1 MEKPKKYGT
10 DSPILA
16 AYALAAL
23 AVLFWGGTPVANKI
37 AVATI
42 DPATTGVLR
51 AILAGP
57 IAILLVFALKLP
69 FPKSSH
75 DRLLLVVSG
84 ITSFAI
90 WPTLL
95 SIGISLTTAAH
106 AGLILAQIP
115 IFTGLFAALV
125 NRKWPGFRWW
135 IGSIVAVVGTF
146 FLILY
151 RNGTTAEDASITGDL
166 VVLAGVI
173 ACSIGYIAGGKLSPV
188 IGTWATTFW
197 GIALAAVTLVP
208 VGAIL
213 LGRTNWSAVDG
224 ISWFAMSYLVILGTI
239 GCYLAWFWAL
249 GRGGITRISSWQL
262 AQPVITLILAAIL
275 LGELITF
282 PLIAVAGVIVAGAA
296 YTQLPAK
303 HS

>member
-1 MEKPKKYGT
+1 MEKPKIYRA
-10 DSPILA
+10 DSSILLV
-16 AYALAAL
+16 YALAAL

-37 AVATI
+37 AVTTI
-42 DPATTGVLR
+42 DPVTTGILR
-51 AILAGP
+51 AIIAGP
-57 IAILLVFALKLP
+57 IAILLAFVLKLP
-69 FPKSSH
+69 FPKSSY

-95 SIGISLTTAAH
+95 SLGISLTTAAH

-125 NRKWPGFRWW
+125 NRKWPGSKWW
-135 IGSIVAVVGTF
+135 VGSIVAVIGTF

-151 RNGTTAEDASITGDL
+151 RNGGTAGDASITGDL
-166 VVLAGVI
+166 IVLVGVI
-173 ACSIGYIAGGKLSPV
+173 ACSIGYIAGGKLSLV

-197 GIALAAVTLVP
+197 GIALAAAILAP

-213 LGRTNWSAVDG
+213 LDRTNWAAVDS
-224 ISWFAMSYLVILGTI
+224 ISWFAMGYLAFLGTT

-262 AQPVITLILAAIL
+262 AQPVITLIFAAIL
-275 LGELITF
+275 LGELITL
-282 PLIAVAGVIVAGAA
+282 PLIVVAGVIVAGAA
-296 YTQLPAK
+296 YTQLPVK
-303 HS
+303 RS